1 MTLRSC
7 LLGCSIIVAAMTPR
21 MSLAAD
27 VPQVFAN
34 QVGYETRGP
43 KIAIVHSDQK
53 TPLTWILTDEAG
65 RTVSRGST
73 IVVGF
78 DTASGQRLH
87 RIDFSGTRVAGNGY
101 RIKVAGGESH
111 PFALSNHPYAMLARA
126 AAGFFYQQRSAVPIE
141 RRFVERADL
150 ARSAGHPREI
160 VTCFS
165 GIDQRGVRW
174 PGCDY
179 QMDATGGWYDAGD
192 HGKYVVNGGISA
204 WTLLDLHQRLAAL
217 GGRQAFADG
226 RLALPEA
233 GNGVDDLLDEARVEV
248 EFLLAMQ
255 IPDGQ
260 HLPVATN
267 VTGRSPAS
275 GFQHMD
281 AGGLVHSKVA
291 DAAWTSLPTAPA
303 DDRQPRFLYPPTTA
317 ATLNM
322 AAVAAQAA
330 RVWRSVD
337 PAFAVR
343 AEAAARRAWAAAE
356 RHPALFA
363 SSDFAGSGGYGDM
376 TLDDERFWAAAELFA
391 TTRDARYRTALEGS
405 RFLDEVGDLSWGDTA
420 VAGLMTLAAL
430 PAGSGDPLIARAR
443 RTVMRRAD
451 VYAAEAAR
459 TGFVIPMAGTAL
471 QWGSNAALLNRALV
485 LGAAWQVEQRPAYRA
500 AMVDVLD
507 YLLGRNPLDQPYVS
521 GLGARPMRHP
531 HHRFWA
537 HQADAR
543 YPYPPAGVL
552 SGGPNNT
559 AMSDDIAKT
568 MQGKCAPQ
576 QCWVDDY
583 RAFTMN
589 EVAINWN
596 APLVW
601 VAAFLD
607 ATAPTGHATTPN
619 TRSLRS

>member
-7 LLGCSIIVAAMTPR
+7 LLGCSVIAAALMVPR
-21 MSLAAD
+21 IGLAAEL
-27 VPQVFAN
+27 PQIFAN

-43 KIAIVHSDQK
+43 KIAIVHSDHK
-53 TPLTWILTDEAG
+53 APLTWTLTDEAG
-65 RTVSRGST
+65 RAVARGST
-73 IVVGF
+73 IVVGP
-78 DTASGQRLH
+78 DAASGQQLH
-87 RIDFSGTRVAGNGY
+87 RIDFSGARVAGTGY
-101 RIKVAGGESH
+101 RIKVGGGESH
-111 PFALSNHPYAMLARA
+111 PFALSDHPYANLARA

-150 ARSAGHPREI
+150 ARPAGHPREI
-160 VTCFS
+160 VTCF
-165 GIDQRGVRW
+165 GGTDQRGVRW

-192 HGKYVVNGGISA
+192 HGKYVVNGGIAA
-204 WTLLDLHQRLAAL
+204 WTLLDLHQRLARM
-217 GGRQAFADG
+217 GGHETFADG
-226 RLALPEA
+226 RLSKPRA

-248 EFLLAMQ
+248 AFMLAMQ

-260 HLPVATN
+260 HLPVATK
-267 VTGRSPAS
+267 VKGGAPAS
-275 GFQHMD
+275 DFEHID
-281 AGGLVHSKVA
+281 AGGMVHSKVA
-291 DAAWTSLPTAPA
+291 DVAWTSLPTAPA

-317 ATLNM
+317 ATLNT

-330 RVWRSVD
+330 RIWRRVD
-337 PAFAVR
+337 PAFAAR

-376 TLDDERFWAAAELFA
+376 TLEDERFWAAAELYA

-405 RFLDEVGDLSWGDTA
+405 RFLDNVGDLSWGDTA
-420 VAGLMTLAAL
+420 AAGLMTLAAL
-430 PAGSGDPLIARAR
+430 PAGSNDPLVVHARQTLVR
-443 RTVMRRAD
+443 KAD
-451 VYAAEAAR
+451 SYVAETAQ
-459 TGFVIPMAGTAL
+459 TGFVIPLAGNEY

-485 LGAAWQVEQRPAYRA
+485 LGAAWQIKQRPAYRA
-500 AMVDVLD
+500 AMIDVLD
-507 YLLGRNPLDQPYVS
+507 YLLGRNPLDQSYVT
-521 GLGARPMRHP
+521 GFGARPMRHP

-559 AMSDDIAKT
+559 AMSDDLAKT
-568 MQGKCAPQ
+568 MKGKCAPQ

-607 ATAPTGHATTPN
+607 ATAG
-619 TRSLRS
+619 S

>member
-1 MTLRSC
+1 MTLRSR
-7 LLGCSIIVAAMTPR
+7 LLRCSV
-21 MSLAAD
+21 LAAAATITSAGAAAD
-27 VPQVFAN
+27 GQRVFAN
-34 QVGYETRGP
+34 QVSYETRGL
-43 KIAIVHSDQK
+43 KIAIVRSDEK
-53 TPLTWILTDEAG
+53 MPIAWTLENGNG
-65 RTVSRGST
+65 REVARGST

-78 DTASGQRLH
+78 DATAGLSLH
-87 RIDFSGTRVAGNGY
+87 RIDFSGVRTTGSGY
-101 RIKVAGGESH
+101 RIRAGGGESH
-111 PFALSNHPYAMLARA
+111 PFALSDHPFSPLTRA
-126 AAGFFYQQRSAVPIE
+126 ATSFFYQQRSAVPVE
-141 RRFVERADL
+141 RRYVERADL
-150 ARSAGHPREI
+150 ARPAGHPREI
-160 VTCFS
+160 VTCFA
-165 GIDQRGVRW
+165 GTDQRGVRW

-179 QMDATGGWYDAGD
+179 QIDATGGWYDAGD
-192 HGKYVVNGGISA
+192 HGKYVVNGGIAA

-217 GGRQAFADG
+217 GARDVFADG
-226 RLALPEA
+226 RLSLPEA

-248 EFLLAMQ
+248 SFLLAMQ
-255 IPDGQ
+255 LPDGQ

-267 VTGRSPAS
+267 VTGQAPAS
-275 GFQHMD
+275 GFQHID

-291 DAAWTSLPTAPA
+291 DAAWTGLPTAPA
-303 DDRQPRFLYPPTTA
+303 DDRQPRFAYPPTTA

-330 RVWRSVD
+330 RIWRRID
-337 PAFAVR
+337 PAFAAR
-343 AEAAARRAWAAAE
+343 ADAAARRAWAAAA

-376 TLDDERFWAAAELFA
+376 TLDDERFWASAELYA
-391 TTRDARYRTALEGS
+391 ATRDARYGAALDGS
-405 RFLDEVGDLSWGDTA
+405 RYFDDVGDLSWGDTA
-420 VAGLMTLAAL
+420 LAGLMTLAAL
-430 PAGSGDPLIARAR
+430 PAGSGDPLVARAR
-443 RTVMRRAD
+443 RTLLRKADAYVAD
-451 VYAAEAAR
+451 VAR
-459 TGFVIPMAGTAL
+459 AGFAIPMAGTAY

-485 LGAAWQVEQRPAYRA
+485 LGAAWQVEQRPGYRA
-500 AMVDVLD
+500 AMIDVLD
-507 YLLGRNPLDQPYVS
+507 YLLGRNPLDQSYVS
-521 GLGARPMRHP
+521 GFGARPMRHP

-559 AMSDDIAKT
+559 AMSDDVAKT
-568 MQGKCAPQ
+568 MKGKCAPQ

-607 ATAPTGHATTPN
+607 ATAA
-619 TRSLRS
+619 R